1 MWPPPWM
8 IDQIK
13 RREQQRREDAGVPLH
28 IPAPEP
34 APRERPE
41 AYPAWEPEARDD
53 RQPST
58 SGGVIIID
66 LNDFTET
73 RM

>member
-8 IDQIK
+8 IEQIK
-13 RREQQRREDAGVPLH
+13 RREQQRRDEAVVPLH

-34 APRERPE
+34 PSRRRPDDWPLRE
-41 AYPAWEPEARDD
+41 PAGEERQED
-53 RQPST
+53 R
-58 SGGVIIID
+58 SGGVLIID
-66 LNDFTET
+66 LNDYTET